1 MSVKLKYIISATAT
15 ILFATQGQATT
26 FTFEG
31 LSSDIPTNGTL
42 VFSTDYYNNDNN
54 DDPLKWSKDGLG
66 LSAWG
71 GSSDGDNGGGDN
83 DNEYYAAFQDRGPA
97 TGGLGVIDIDE
108 QGNLDGS
115 SDNIDGA
122 DFLRLTFST
131 AVSLN
136 GLDFN
141 GNHVEFGLGEGVEF
155 KADDTWYTAIL
166 GVSGWDFDDGIIA
179 TNFRFFAEGHATAIR
194 KDLDTPES
202 FYLASINVQ
211 IPEPSSLAL
220 LALGVAGLGASRRR
234 TKS

>member
-42 VFSTDYYNNDNN
+42 VFSTDYYRNDSN

-71 GSSDGDNGGGDN
+71 GSSAGE
-83 DNEYYAAFQDRGPA
+83 NEYYAAFQDRGPA
-97 TGGLGVIDIDE
+97 SGGLGVIDIDE
-108 QGNLDGS
+108 QGNLDNS
-115 SDNIDGA
+115 SDNIDDA
-122 DFLRLTFST
+122 DWLKLTFST
-131 AVSLN
+131 AVSLD

-141 GNHVEFGLGEGVEF
+141 GNHVEFGLGELVEF
-155 KADDTWYTAIL
+155 KADDTWYTATL
-166 GVSGWDFDDGIIA
+166 GGSGWDFDDGIIA
-179 TNFRFFAEGHATAIR
+179 TEFRFYAAGHATAIKR
-194 KDLDTPES
+194 ELDTPAN
-202 FYLASINVQ
+202 FYLASINVNV
-211 IPEPSSLAL
+211 PEPSSLAL

-234 TKS
+234 TKSRNYI